1 MDKVSYRER
10 TMIPSIYRSGD
21 FDVKCAPR
29 SCRPTAKKGKK
40 NKDET
45 IAKVRQWQHVS
56 GLEIAQ
62 KPSPHQQTG
71 VSQLATTR
79 SSMFGCH
86 MD

>member
-1 MDKVSYRER
+1 MDKVSYREK
-10 TMIPSIYRSGD
+10 TMISSIYHSRD

-29 SCRPTAKKGKK
+29 SCRPTAKKKKK
-40 NKDET
+40 NKDEM
-45 IAKVRQWQHVS
+45 IAKVRQRQHVS

-62 KPSPHQQTG
+62 KPSPHQQSG

-79 SSMFGCH
+79 SSMFRCH